1 MDSTTIIIPLVTF
14 FTSLLTGVVGMGG
27 GLVLLLIMASF
38 LPFAVL
44 IPVHGINQ
52 LVQHATRAAVSIPN
66 IDRKIALEFGAG
78 AVIGAAIG
86 SQFVTSVTE
95 ELFKILLGGFILACL
110 VVPKLN
116 IKMPKIPGEWP
127 IIGAITSCVG
137 LFIGNTGVFMSP
149 FYLNR
154 GLKKEQL
161 VATKS
166 ACQVAVHS
174 TKIAA
179 FVALG
184 FTLGPYLLLVI
195 LMGIASFA
203 GSYLSKKVLGKLSE
217 EVFLL
222 LFQVTIVLLS
232 LKLIIGGL
240 NDIYHLW

>member
-1 MDSTTIIIPLVTF
+1 MESATIIIPLVTF

-27 GLVLLLIMASF
+27 GLVLLLVMADF

-52 LVQHATRAAVSIPN
+52 LVQHFTRAAVSIPN
-66 IDRKIALEFGAG
+66 IDRRIALQFGSG
-78 AVIGAAIG
+78 AIVGAAIG
-86 SQFVTSVTE
+86 SQFVTNITE
-95 ELFKILLGGFILACL
+95 EIFKILLGCFILGCL
-110 VVPKLN
+110 IYPKLK
-116 IKMPKIPGEWP
+116 IKLPKIPGEWP
-127 IIGAITSCVG
+127 IIGGITSCVG

-174 TKIAA
+174 TKIIA
-179 FVALG
+179 FAMLG

-195 LMGIASFA
+195 LMAIASFA
-203 GSYLSKKVLGKLSE
+203 GSYLSKKMLGKLSE
-217 EVFLL
+217 EVFLI

-232 LKLIIGGL
+232 LRLIVGGL
-240 NDIYHLW
+240 NDTYHFW